1 MRHIASTL
9 ILPLLIAAAPANSAA
24 AAEDTAD
31 VQMKLIS
38 SGAMQKLGGY
48 MPQRLGLSADKPAE
62 LKKAP
67 DLAAPLY
74 GSIKFGGASYLV
86 IVDEPEGKDAKLI
99 IDTNGNGD
107 LTDDTAATWK
117 TRTYRGQGGKEFTQY
132 SGSFELPLGTGEKA
146 QKVSLGT
153 YRFDKNDPQ
162 RAPLKNFLLYY
173 RDYAW
178 DGQITLNGAKYHT
191 MISDDRAT
199 GDLRASVPDAAGE
212 AAGPAAQA
220 APIPMLIDVN

>member
-1 MRHIASTL
+1 MSSRHV
-9 ILPLLIAAAPANSAA
+9 SAA
-24 AAEDTAD
+24 TGKGDD
-31 VQMKLIS
+31 
-38 SGAMQKLGGY
+38 
-48 MPQRLGLSADKPAE
+48 QRNHKQ
-62 LKKAP
+62 
-67 DLAAPLY
+67 Y
-74 GSIKFGGASYLV
+74 
-86 IVDEPEGKDAKLI
+86 
-99 IDTNGNGD
+99 
-107 LTDDTAATWK
+107 DDTAATWK

-162 RAPLKNFLLYY
+162 RAPLKNFLFYY

-199 GDLRASVPDAAGE
+199 GDLRASAADAAG
-212 AAGPAAQA
+212 AAAQA
-220 APIPMLIDVN
+220 APIRMLIDVKYTPVLVERSPAPSASFSEITSPLSRC